1 MKYPW
6 VAFTIALLWI
16 EATYTILSSKT
27 SNVSVIIIATVVCT
41 SILVLFGFRSVK

>member
-16 EATYTILSSKT
+16 VATYTILSSET
-27 SNVSVIIIATVVCT
+27 SNVSIIIVATVVCT
-41 SILVLFGFRSVK
+41 SVLVLFGFRSVR